1 MRTDYAS
8 DAGMFLVDTV
18 VGLYTLIVMLRFL
31 FGLTGADHLNPISQA
46 VLKLSNPPLKRLRQI
61 VPRLPGI
68 DTAAVV
74 LLLILEMCRIAGINL
89 LSGHSPAI
97 VGLVLLSVG
106 ELLKLA
112 IYIIIFSIFIR
123 AMLSWFSGAGY
134 TPVLRLMHTFTEPVL
149 KTFRR
154 LLPVTGGLDFS
165 PIAAFIVLM
174 VVNKIVVQ
182 PLLDFGSII
191 CGSCSH

>member
-8 DAGMFLVDTV
+8 DTGMFLIDTV
-18 VGLYTLIVMLRFL
+18 IGLYTLVVMLRFL
-31 FGLTGADHLNPISQA
+31 FQLTGADFYNPISQT
-46 VLKLSNPPLKRLRQI
+46 VVKLSNPPLVRLRRV
-61 VPRLPGI
+61 VPSLPGI

-112 IYIIIFSIFIR
+112 IYIIIFSIFVR

-149 KTFRR
+149 KIFRR

-165 PIAAFIVLM
+165 PIAVFIVFM
-174 VVNKIVVQ
+174 VVLKIVVQ
-182 PLLDFGSII
+182 PLLDFGRAML
-191 CGSCSH
+191 

>member
-8 DAGMFLVDTV
+8 DTGMFLIDTV
-18 VGLYTLIVMLRFL
+18 IGLYTLVVMLRFL
-31 FGLTGADHLNPISQA
+31 FQLTGADFYNPISQT
-46 VLKLSNPPLKRLRQI
+46 VVKLSNPPLVRLRRV
-61 VPRLPGI
+61 VPSLPGI

-112 IYIIIFSIFIR
+112 IYIIIFSIFVR
-123 AMLSWFSGAGY
+123 AMLSWFSGAGH

-149 KTFRR
+149 KIFRR
-154 LLPVTGGLDFS
+154 WLPVTGGLDFS
-165 PIAAFIVLM
+165 PIAVFIVFM
-174 VVNKIVVQ
+174 VVLKIVVQ
-182 PLLDFGSII
+182 PLLDFGRAML
-191 CGSCSH
+191 

>member
-8 DAGMFLVDTV
+8 DTGIFLIDTV
-18 VGLYTLIVMLRFL
+18 IGLYTLVVMLRFL
-31 FGLTGADHLNPISQA
+31 FQLTGADFYNPISQT
-46 VLKLSNPPLKRLRQI
+46 VVKLSNPPLVRLRRV
-61 VPRLPGI
+61 VPSLPGI

-123 AMLSWFSGAGY
+123 AILSWFSGAGSGY

-165 PIAAFIVLM
+165 PIVVFIVFM
-174 VVNKIVVQ
+174 VVLKIVVQ
-182 PLLDFGSII
+182 PLLDFGRAML
-191 CGSCSH
+191 

>member
-8 DAGMFLVDTV
+8 DTGIFLIDTV
-18 VGLYTLIVMLRFL
+18 IGLYTLVVMLRFL
-31 FGLTGADHLNPISQA
+31 FQLTGADFYNPISQT
-46 VLKLSNPPLKRLRQI
+46 VVKLSNPPLVRLRRV
-61 VPRLPGI
+61 VPSLPGI

-112 IYIIIFSIFIR
+112 IYIIIFSIFVR

-149 KTFRR
+149 KIFRR

-165 PIAAFIVLM
+165 PIAVFIVFM
-174 VVNKIVVQ
+174 VVLKIVVQ
-182 PLLDFGSII
+182 PLLDFGRAML
-191 CGSCSH
+191 

>member
-8 DAGMFLVDTV
+8 DTGIFLIDTV
-18 VGLYTLIVMLRFL
+18 IGLYTLVVMLRFL
-31 FGLTGADHLNPISQA
+31 FQLTGADFYNPISQT
-46 VLKLSNPPLKRLRQI
+46 VVKLSNPPLVRLRRV
-61 VPRLPGI
+61 VPSLPGI

-134 TPVLRLMHTFTEPVL
+134 TPVLRLMHTFTEPML
-149 KTFRR
+149 KIFRR

-165 PIAAFIVLM
+165 PIAVFIVFM
-174 VVNKIVVQ
+174 VVLKIVVQ
-182 PLLDFGSII
+182 PLLDFGRAML
-191 CGSCSH
+191 

>member
-8 DAGMFLVDTV
+8 DTGMFLVDTV
-18 VGLYTLIVMLRFL
+18 IGLYTLIVMLRFL
-31 FGLTGADHLNPISQA
+31 FQLTRADYHNPISQI
-46 VLKLSNPPLKRLRQI
+46 VVKLSNPPLVRLRRV
-61 VPRLPGI
+61 VPSLPGI

-134 TPVLRLMHTFTEPVL
+134 KPVLRLMHTFTEPVL
-149 KTFRR
+149 NTFRR

-165 PIAAFIVLM
+165 PIAVFIVLM
-174 VVNKIVVQ
+174 VVLKIVVQ
-182 PLLDFGSII
+182 PLLDFGRAML
-191 CGSCSH
+191 

>member
-1 MRTDYAS
+1 MMRTDYAS
-8 DAGMFLVDTV
+8 DTGMFLIDTV
-18 VGLYTLIVMLRFL
+18 IGLYTLVVMLRFL
-31 FGLTGADHLNPISQA
+31 FQLTGADFYNPISQT
-46 VLKLSNPPLKRLRQI
+46 VVKLSNPPLVRLRRV
-61 VPRLPGI
+61 VPSLPGI

-149 KTFRR
+149 KIFRR

-165 PIAAFIVLM
+165 PIAVFIVFM
-174 VVNKIVVQ
+174 VVLKIVVQ
-182 PLLDFGSII
+182 PLLDFGRAML
-191 CGSCSH
+191 

>member
-8 DAGMFLVDTV
+8 DTGMFLIDTV
-18 VGLYTLIVMLRFL
+18 IGLYTLVVMLRFL
-31 FGLTGADHLNPISQA
+31 FQLTGADFYNPISQT
-46 VLKLSNPPLKRLRQI
+46 VVKLSNPPLVRLRRV
-61 VPRLPGI
+61 VPSLPGI

-123 AMLSWFSGAGY
+123 AMLSWFSSAGY

-165 PIAAFIVLM
+165 PIAVFIVLM
-174 VVNKIVVQ
+174 VVLKIVVQ
-182 PLLDFGSII
+182 PLLDFGRAML
-191 CGSCSH
+191 

>member
-8 DAGMFLVDTV
+8 DTGIFLIDTV
-18 VGLYTLIVMLRFL
+18 IGLYTLVVMLRFL
-31 FGLTGADHLNPISQA
+31 FQLTGADFYNPISQT
-46 VLKLSNPPLKRLRQI
+46 VVKLSNPPLVRLRRV
-61 VPRLPGI
+61 VPNLPGI

-149 KTFRR
+149 KIFRR
-154 LLPVTGGLDFS
+154 LLPVTSGLDFS
-165 PIAAFIVLM
+165 PIAVFIVFM
-174 VVNKIVVQ
+174 VVLKIVVQ
-182 PLLDFGSII
+182 PLLDFGRAML
-191 CGSCSH
+191 

>member
-8 DAGMFLVDTV
+8 DTGIFLIDTV
-18 VGLYTLIVMLRFL
+18 IGLYTLVVMLRFL
-31 FGLTGADHLNPISQA
+31 FQLTGADFYNPISQT
-46 VLKLSNPPLKRLRQI
+46 VVKLSNPPLVRLRRV
-61 VPRLPGI
+61 VPSLPGI

-74 LLLILEMCRIAGINL
+74 LLLILEMCRIAGIHL

-149 KTFRR
+149 KIFRR
-154 LLPVTGGLDFS
+154 LLPVTSGLDFS
-165 PIAAFIVLM
+165 PIAVFIVFM
-174 VVNKIVVQ
+174 VVLKIVVQ
-182 PLLDFGSII
+182 PLLDFGRAML
-191 CGSCSH
+191 

>member
-8 DAGMFLVDTV
+8 DTGMFLIDTV
-18 VGLYTLIVMLRFL
+18 IGLYTLIVMLRLL

-61 VPRLPGI
+61 VPSLPGI

-97 VGLVLLSVG
+97 VGLVVLSVG

-123 AMLSWFSGAGY
+123 AILSWFSGHDGY
-134 TPVLRLMHTFTEPVL
+134 TPVLRLMYTFTEPVL
-149 KTFRR
+149 KIFRR
-154 LLPVTGGLDFS
+154 FLPTTAGLDFS
-165 PIAAFIVLM
+165 PIAVFIVLM
-174 VVNKIVVQ
+174 VVLKIVVR
-182 PLLDFGSII
+182 PLLDFGRAML
-191 CGSCSH
+191 

>member
-8 DAGMFLVDTV
+8 DTGMFLIDTV
-18 VGLYTLIVMLRFL
+18 IGLYTLIVMLRLL
-31 FGLTGADHLNPISQA
+31 FGLTRADHLNPISQA

-61 VPRLPGI
+61 VPSLPGI
-68 DTAAVV
+68 DTAAVL
-74 LLLILEMCRIAGINL
+74 LLLILEMCRIGGINL

-97 VGLVLLSVG
+97 IGLVLLSVG
-106 ELLKLA
+106 ELLKLS

-123 AMLSWFSGAGY
+123 AILSWFSGTGY

-149 KTFRR
+149 RIFRR

-165 PIAAFIVLM
+165 PIAVFIVLM
-174 VVNKIVVQ
+174 IVLKIVVQ
-182 PLLDFGSII
+182 PLLDFGRVML
-191 CGSCSH
+191 

>member
-1 MRTDYAS
+1 MMRTDYAS
-8 DAGMFLVDTV
+8 DTGMFLIDTV
-18 VGLYTLIVMLRFL
+18 IGLYTLIVMLRFL
-31 FGLTGADHLNPISQA
+31 FQLTRADYHNPISQI
-46 VLKLSNPPLKRLRQI
+46 VVKLSNPPLVRLRRV
-61 VPRLPGI
+61 VPSLPGI

-74 LLLILEMCRIAGINL
+74 LLLILEMCRFAGINL

-123 AMLSWFSGAGY
+123 AILSWFSGAGY

-165 PIAAFIVLM
+165 PIAVFIVFM
-174 VVNKIVVQ
+174 VVLKIVVQ
-182 PLLDFGSII
+182 PLLDFGRAML
-191 CGSCSH
+191 

>member
-1 MRTDYAS
+1 
-8 DAGMFLVDTV
+8 
-18 VGLYTLIVMLRFL
+18 MLRFL
-31 FGLTGADHLNPISQA
+31 FQLTGADFYNPISQT
-46 VLKLSNPPLKRLRQI
+46 VVKLSNPPLVRLRRV
-61 VPRLPGI
+61 VPSLPGI

-123 AMLSWFSGAGY
+123 AMLSWFSGAGS
-134 TPVLRLMHTFTEPVL
+134 TPVLRLMHTFTEPML
-149 KTFRR
+149 KIFRR
-154 LLPVTGGLDFS
+154 FLPVTGGLDFS
-165 PIAAFIVLM
+165 PIAVFIVFM
-174 VVNKIVVQ
+174 VVHKIVVQ
-182 PLLDFGSII
+182 PLLDFGRAML
-191 CGSCSH
+191 

>member
-8 DAGMFLVDTV
+8 DTGIFLIDTV
-18 VGLYTLIVMLRFL
+18 IGLYTLVVMLRFL
-31 FGLTGADHLNPISQA
+31 FQLTGADFYNPISQT
-46 VLKLSNPPLKRLRQI
+46 VVKLSNPPLVRLRRV
-61 VPRLPGI
+61 VPSLPGI

-134 TPVLRLMHTFTEPVL
+134 TPVLRLMYTFTEPVL

-165 PIAAFIVLM
+165 PIAVFIVFM
-174 VVNKIVVQ
+174 VVLKIVVQ
-182 PLLDFGSII
+182 PLLDFGRAML
-191 CGSCSH
+191 

>member
-1 MRTDYAS
+1 MMRTDYAS
-8 DAGMFLVDTV
+8 DTGMFLIDTV
-18 VGLYTLIVMLRFL
+18 IGLYTLIVMLRFL
-31 FGLTGADHLNPISQA
+31 FQLTRADYHNPISQI
-46 VLKLSNPPLKRLRQI
+46 VVKLSNPPLVRLRRV
-61 VPRLPGI
+61 VPSLPGI

-123 AMLSWFSGAGY
+123 AILSWFGGAGY

-165 PIAAFIVLM
+165 PIAVFIVFM
-174 VVNKIVVQ
+174 VVLKIVVQ
-182 PLLDFGSII
+182 PLLDFGRAML
-191 CGSCSH
+191 

>member
-8 DAGMFLVDTV
+8 DTGMFLIDTV
-18 VGLYTLIVMLRFL
+18 IGLYTLIVMLRFL
-31 FGLTGADHLNPISQA
+31 FQLTRADYHNPISQI
-46 VLKLSNPPLKRLRQI
+46 VVKLSNPPLVRLRRV
-61 VPRLPGI
+61 VPSLPGI

-123 AMLSWFSGAGY
+123 AILSWFSGAGY

-165 PIAAFIVLM
+165 PIAVFIVFM
-174 VVNKIVVQ
+174 VVLKIVVQ
-182 PLLDFGSII
+182 PLLDFGRAML
-191 CGSCSH
+191 

>member
-8 DAGMFLVDTV
+8 DTGMFLIDTV
-18 VGLYTLIVMLRFL
+18 IGLYTLIVMLRFL
-31 FGLTGADHLNPISQA
+31 FQLTGADFYNPISQT
-46 VLKLSNPPLKRLRQI
+46 VVKLSNPPLVRLRRV
-61 VPRLPGI
+61 VPSLPGI

-74 LLLILEMCRIAGINL
+74 LLLILEMCRIACINL

-123 AMLSWFSGAGY
+123 AMLSWFSGARY

-149 KTFRR
+149 KIFRR

-165 PIAAFIVLM
+165 PIAVFIVFM
-174 VVNKIVVQ
+174 VVLKIVVQ
-182 PLLDFGSII
+182 PLLDFGRAML
-191 CGSCSH
+191 

>member
-8 DAGMFLVDTV
+8 DTGIFLIDTV
-18 VGLYTLIVMLRFL
+18 IGLYTLVVMLRFL
-31 FGLTGADHLNPISQA
+31 FQLTGADFYNPISQT
-46 VLKLSNPPLKRLRQI
+46 VVKLSNPPLVRLRRV
-61 VPRLPGI
+61 VPSLPGI

-123 AMLSWFSGAGY
+123 AMLSWFSSAGS

-149 KTFRR
+149 KIFRR

-165 PIAAFIVLM
+165 PIAVFIVFM
-174 VVNKIVVQ
+174 VVLKIVVQ
-182 PLLDFGSII
+182 PLLDFGRAML
-191 CGSCSH
+191 

>member
-1 MRTDYAS
+1 MRTDYAN
-8 DAGMFLVDTV
+8 DTGIFLIDTV
-18 VGLYTLIVMLRFL
+18 IGLYTLVVMLRFL
-31 FGLTGADHLNPISQA
+31 FQLTGADFYNPISQI
-46 VLKLSNPPLKRLRQI
+46 VVKLSNPPLVRLRRV
-61 VPRLPGI
+61 VPSLPGI

-112 IYIIIFSIFIR
+112 IYIIIFSIFVR

-165 PIAAFIVLM
+165 PIAVFIVFM
-174 VVNKIVVQ
+174 VVLKIVVQ
-182 PLLDFGSII
+182 PLLDFGRVML
-191 CGSCSH
+191 

>member
-8 DAGMFLVDTV
+8 DTGMFLIDTV
-18 VGLYTLIVMLRFL
+18 IGLYTLIVMLRLL
-31 FGLTGADHLNPISQA
+31 FGLTGADHLNPISQS

-61 VPRLPGI
+61 VPSLRRI

-123 AMLSWFSGAGY
+123 AILSWFSSAGY

-165 PIAAFIVLM
+165 PIAVFIVLM
-174 VVNKIVVQ
+174 VVLKIVVQ
-182 PLLDFGSII
+182 PLLDFGRAML
-191 CGSCSH
+191 

>member
-1 MRTDYAS
+1 MMRTDYAS
-8 DAGMFLVDTV
+8 DTGIFLIDTV
-18 VGLYTLIVMLRFL
+18 IGLYTLVVMLRFL
-31 FGLTGADHLNPISQA
+31 FQLTGADFYNPISQT
-46 VLKLSNPPLKRLRQI
+46 VVKLSNPPLVRLRRV
-61 VPRLPGI
+61 VPSLPGI

-165 PIAAFIVLM
+165 PIAVFIVLM
-174 VVNKIVVQ
+174 VVLKIVVQ
-182 PLLDFGSII
+182 PLLDFGRAML
-191 CGSCSH
+191 

>member
-8 DAGMFLVDTV
+8 DTGMFLIDTV
-18 VGLYTLIVMLRFL
+18 IGLYTLVVMLRFL
-31 FGLTGADHLNPISQA
+31 FQLTGADFYNPISQT
-46 VLKLSNPPLKRLRQI
+46 VVKLSNPPLVRLRRV
-61 VPRLPGI
+61 VPSLPGI

-165 PIAAFIVLM
+165 PIAVFIVLM
-174 VVNKIVVQ
+174 VVLKIVVQ
-182 PLLDFGSII
+182 PLLDFGRAML
-191 CGSCSH
+191 

>member
-8 DAGMFLVDTV
+8 DTGMFLIDTV
-18 VGLYTLIVMLRFL
+18 IGLYTLVVMLRFL
-31 FGLTGADHLNPISQA
+31 FQLTGADFYNPISQT
-46 VLKLSNPPLKRLRQI
+46 VVKLSNPPLVRLRRV
-61 VPRLPGI
+61 VPSLPGI

-97 VGLVLLSVG
+97 VGLVLVSVG

-123 AMLSWFSGAGY
+123 AMLSWFSSAGY

-149 KTFRR
+149 KSFRR

-165 PIAAFIVLM
+165 PIAVFIVLM
-174 VVNKIVVQ
+174 VVLKIVVQ
-182 PLLDFGSII
+182 PLLDFGRAML
-191 CGSCSH
+191 

>member
-8 DAGMFLVDTV
+8 DTGIFLIDTV
-18 VGLYTLIVMLRFL
+18 IGLYTLVVMLRFL
-31 FGLTGADHLNPISQA
+31 FQLTGADFYNPISQT
-46 VLKLSNPPLKRLRQI
+46 VVKLSNPPLVRLRRV
-61 VPRLPGI
+61 VPSLPGI

-123 AMLSWFSGAGY
+123 AMLSWFSSAGY

-165 PIAAFIVLM
+165 PIAVFIVLM
-174 VVNKIVVQ
+174 VVLKIVVQ
-182 PLLDFGSII
+182 PLLDFGRAML
-191 CGSCSH
+191 

>member
-8 DAGMFLVDTV
+8 DTGIFLIDTV
-18 VGLYTLIVMLRFL
+18 IGLYTLVVMLRLL
-31 FGLTGADHLNPISQA
+31 FQLTGADFYNAISQT
-46 VLKLSNPPLKRLRQI
+46 VVKLSNPPLVRLRRV
-61 VPRLPGI
+61 VPSLPGI

-97 VGLVLLSVG
+97 VGLVVLSVG

-165 PIAAFIVLM
+165 PIAVFIVLM
-174 VVNKIVVQ
+174 VVLKIIVQ
-182 PLLDFGSII
+182 PLLDFGPAML
-191 CGSCSH
+191 

>member
-8 DAGMFLVDTV
+8 DTGIFLIDTV
-18 VGLYTLIVMLRFL
+18 IGLYTLVVMLRFL
-31 FGLTGADHLNPISQA
+31 FQLTGADFYNPISQT
-46 VLKLSNPPLKRLRQI
+46 VVKLSNPPLVRLRRV
-61 VPRLPGI
+61 VPSLPGI

-165 PIAAFIVLM
+165 PIAVFIVFM
-174 VVNKIVVQ
+174 VVIKIVVQ
-182 PLLDFGSII
+182 PLLYFGRPIL
-191 CGSCSH
+191 

>member
-8 DAGMFLVDTV
+8 DTGMFLIDTV
-18 VGLYTLIVMLRFL
+18 IGLYTLVVMLRFL
-31 FGLTGADHLNPISQA
+31 FQLTRADYHNPISQI
-46 VLKLSNPPLKRLRQI
+46 VVKLSNPPLVRLRRV
-61 VPRLPGI
+61 VPSLPGI

-123 AMLSWFSGAGY
+123 AILSWFSGAGY

-165 PIAAFIVLM
+165 PIAVFIVFM
-174 VVNKIVVQ
+174 VVLKIVVQ
-182 PLLDFGSII
+182 PLLDFGRAML
-191 CGSCSH
+191 

>member
-1 MRTDYAS
+1 MQTAYAS
-8 DAGMFLVDTV
+8 DAGMFLVDTGI
-18 VGLYTLIVMLRFL
+18 GLYTLIVLLRFL

-46 VLKLSNPPLKRLRQI
+46 VLNLSTPPLKRLRQI
-61 VPRLPGI
+61 VPSLPGI

-112 IYIIIFSIFIR
+112 VYIIIFSIFIR
-123 AMLSWFSGAGY
+123 AILSWFSGAGY
-134 TPVLRLMHTFTEPVL
+134 TPVLRLMHTFTEPML

-165 PIAAFIVLM
+165 PIALFIVFM
-174 VVNKIVVQ
+174 VVLKIVVQ
-182 PLLDFGSII
+182 PLLDFGRAML
-191 CGSCSH
+191 

>member
-8 DAGMFLVDTV
+8 DTGMFLIDTV
-18 VGLYTLIVMLRFL
+18 IGLYTLIVMLRFL
-31 FGLTGADHLNPISQA
+31 FQLTRADYHNPISQI
-46 VLKLSNPPLKRLRQI
+46 VVKLSNPPLVRLRRV
-61 VPRLPGI
+61 VPSLPGI

-123 AMLSWFSGAGY
+123 AILSWFSGTGH

-165 PIAAFIVLM
+165 PIAVFIVFM
-174 VVNKIVVQ
+174 VVLKIVVQ
-182 PLLDFGSII
+182 PLLDFGRAML
-191 CGSCSH
+191 

>member
-1 MRTDYAS
+1 MRTDYAI
-8 DAGMFLVDTV
+8 DTGMFLIDTV
-18 VGLYTLIVMLRFL
+18 IGLYTLIVMLRFL
-31 FGLTGADHLNPISQA
+31 FQLTRADYHNPISQI
-46 VLKLSNPPLKRLRQI
+46 VVKLSNPPLVRLRRV
-61 VPRLPGI
+61 VPSLPGI

-165 PIAAFIVLM
+165 PIAVFIVFM
-174 VVNKIVVQ
+174 VVLKIVVQ
-182 PLLDFGSII
+182 PLLDFGRAML
-191 CGSCSH
+191 

>member
-8 DAGMFLVDTV
+8 DTGIFLIDTV
-18 VGLYTLIVMLRFL
+18 IGLYTLVVMLRFL
-31 FGLTGADHLNPISQA
+31 FQLTGADFYNPISQT
-46 VLKLSNPPLKRLRQI
+46 VVKLSNPPLVRLRRV
-61 VPRLPGI
+61 VPSLPGI

-123 AMLSWFSGAGY
+123 AMLSWFSSAGY

-165 PIAAFIVLM
+165 PIAVFIVFM
-174 VVNKIVVQ
+174 VVLKIVVQ
-182 PLLDFGSII
+182 PLLDFGRAML
-191 CGSCSH
+191 

>member
-8 DAGMFLVDTV
+8 DTGMFLIDTV
-18 VGLYTLIVMLRFL
+18 IGLYTLVVMLRFL
-31 FGLTGADHLNPISQA
+31 FQLTGADFYNPISQT
-46 VLKLSNPPLKRLRQI
+46 VVKLSNPPLVRLRRV
-61 VPRLPGI
+61 VPSLPGI

-74 LLLILEMCRIAGINL
+74 LLLILEMCRIAGTNL

-123 AMLSWFSGAGY
+123 AILSWFSGAGY

-149 KTFRR
+149 KIFRR

-165 PIAAFIVLM
+165 PIAVFIVFM
-174 VVNKIVVQ
+174 VVLKIVVQ
-182 PLLDFGSII
+182 PLLDFGRAML
-191 CGSCSH
+191 

>member
-8 DAGMFLVDTV
+8 DTGMFLIDTV
-18 VGLYTLIVMLRFL
+18 IGLYTLVVMLRFL
-31 FGLTGADHLNPISQA
+31 FQLTGADFYNPISQT
-46 VLKLSNPPLKRLRQI
+46 VVKLSNPPLVRLRRV
-61 VPRLPGI
+61 VPSLPGI

-123 AMLSWFSGAGY
+123 AMLSWFSSAGY

-165 PIAAFIVLM
+165 PIAVFIVFM
-174 VVNKIVVQ
+174 VVLKIVVQ
-182 PLLDFGSII
+182 PLLDFGRAML
-191 CGSCSH
+191 

>member
-1 MRTDYAS
+1 MMRTDYAS
-8 DAGMFLVDTV
+8 DTGMFLIDTV
-18 VGLYTLIVMLRFL
+18 IGLYTLIVMLRFL
-31 FGLTGADHLNPISQA
+31 FQLTRADYHNPISQI
-46 VLKLSNPPLKRLRQI
+46 VVKLSNPPLVRLRRV
-61 VPRLPGI
+61 VPSLPGI

-123 AMLSWFSGAGY
+123 AILSWFSGTGY

-149 KTFRR
+149 KIFRR

-165 PIAAFIVLM
+165 PIAVFIVFM
-174 VVNKIVVQ
+174 VVLKIVVQ
-182 PLLDFGSII
+182 PLLDFGRAML
-191 CGSCSH
+191 

>member
-1 MRTDYAS
+1 MMRTDYAS
-8 DAGMFLVDTV
+8 DTGIFLIDTV
-18 VGLYTLIVMLRFL
+18 IGLYTLVVMLRFL
-31 FGLTGADHLNPISQA
+31 FQLTGADFYNPISQT
-46 VLKLSNPPLKRLRQI
+46 VVKLSNPPLVRLRRV
-61 VPRLPGI
+61 VPSLPGI

-97 VGLVLLSVG
+97 IGLVLLSVG

-165 PIAAFIVLM
+165 PIAVFIVLM
-174 VVNKIVVQ
+174 VVLKIVVQ
-182 PLLDFGSII
+182 PLLDFGRAML
-191 CGSCSH
+191 